1 MAGIRQP
8 RAERR
13 QEPQPIRVQER
24 DRFILEALAKMR
36 FLTTSQI
43 AALGFKGSQWAA
55 LKRLRKLLDAGF
67 IRVWMTSLNEE
78 NIYAVSRQALNLLDS
93 NAAIPR
99 TLDGNLDHLLA
110 INRVRIAF
118 ALDLARLDG
127 ELVRWRSDWELRT
140 ELRSR
145 VIPDA
150 LFDVRWADG
159 SLTTFAL
166 EVDHHSRSTRGFLKK
181 LLGYMASGTLN
192 HVVLFVGHDPQWVE
206 RYRQA
211 LARTRLAPQVWFT
224 TFALLESEGLAA
236 GIFTTAGNNER
247 YSLRDLA
254 SLPYGKEGRS
264 LDSLDIVEG

>member
-1 MAGIRQP
+1 
-8 RAERR
+8 
-13 QEPQPIRVQER
+13 
-24 DRFILEALAKMR
+24 MR

-43 AALGFKGSQWAA
+43 AAIGFEGSPWAA

-224 TFALLESEGLAA
+224 TFAMLESEGLTAR
-236 GIFTTAGNNER
+236 IFTTAGNDEH
-247 YSLRDLA
+247 YSLRDL
-254 SLPYGKEGRS
+254 SRLPYGKEGRS
-264 LDSLDIVEG
+264 AISLDATVS